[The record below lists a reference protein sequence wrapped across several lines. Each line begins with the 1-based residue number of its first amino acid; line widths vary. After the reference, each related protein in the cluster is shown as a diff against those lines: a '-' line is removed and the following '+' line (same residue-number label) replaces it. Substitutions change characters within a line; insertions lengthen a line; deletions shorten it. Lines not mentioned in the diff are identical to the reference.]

1 MSSVAAQAAGERAE
15 ALIAELRARGGPQV
29 AATAEELVSCLVR
42 LYGAGLAEIVRIVG
56 EDAGAGQRLLTALA
70 ADPLVESLLLV
81 HDLHPVDAGTRVA
94 RAVEQVTPR
103 LGQHAGT
110 VEFLG
115 IDEADVVRLRLH
127 RGHGCG
133 SSAAAV
139 QAALADAVRQA
150 APEAADV
157 DIDVVAAPAE
167 LPLLQIGRRPA
178 GAR

>member
-1 MSSVAAQAAGERAE
+1 
-15 ALIAELRARGGPQV
+15 
-29 AATAEELVSCLVR
+29 
-42 LYGAGLAEIVRIVG
+42 
-56 EDAGAGQRLLTALA
+56 
-70 ADPLVESLLLV
+70 
-81 HDLHPVDAGTRVA
+81 
-94 RAVEQVTPR
+94 
-103 LGQHAGT
+103 
-110 VEFLG
+110 
-115 IDEADVVRLRLH
+115 VVRLRLH